1 MLTADTRPSP
11 RGMDRDGDD
20 YRAAVQAAA
29 GNPPALDAEQRSAL
43 RAIFTEPP
51 ARTVQAVA
59 S

>member
-1 MLTADTRPSP
+1 
-11 RGMDRDGDD
+11 MDRDSDA
-20 YRAAVQAAA
+20 YRVAVQAAA